1 MNKFHEHLSSCALE
15 IDKNLESIL
24 KKKLVFDNI
33 LNDSIY
39 YSSIGGGKRFRGFL
53 TIETAK
59 FFNANTQNA
68 LNIASAIELIHS
80 YSLIHDDLPALDND
94 DLRRSKPSNHIK
106 YDEATSILAG
116 DAIQSLAFEVL
127 SEPMKD
133 ISLERQLYLINQ
145 FSLKIGANGMV
156 GGQIID
162 ISSKKKDLT
171 IKEIKQMH
179 KLKTASLI
187 GFSCKAGAIIGG
199 AREEEIEAFELYG
212 ENLGIAFQ
220 IIDDVLDKIG
230 DKDKIGKT
238 IGKDELSNTK
248 TYLSHF
254 DEETSIRKAEEFCNK
269 AISSLNIFDQLPENF
284 INALEFITSRKF

>member
-15 IDKNLESIL
+15 INKNLESIL
-24 KKKLVFDNI
+24 KKKLVFDNT

-94 DLRRSKPSNHIK
+94 DLRRNKPSNHIK

-220 IIDDVLDKIG
+220 IIDDVLDKTG

>member
-59 FFNANTQNA
+59 FFNANAQNA

-94 DLRRSKPSNHIK
+94 DLRRNKPSNHIK

-171 IKEIKQMH
+171 VQEIKQMH

-220 IIDDVLDKIG
+220 IIDDVLDKTG

>member
-220 IIDDVLDKIG
+220 IIDDVLDKTG

>member
-24 KKKLVFDNI
+24 EKKLVFDNI

-220 IIDDVLDKIG
+220 IIDDVLDKTG

>member
-94 DLRRSKPSNHIK
+94 DLRRNKPSNHIK

-171 IKEIKQMH
+171 VKEIKQMH

-187 GFSCKAGAIIGG
+187 SFSCKAGAIIGG
-199 AREEEIEAFELYG
+199 ASEEEIEAFELYG

-220 IIDDVLDKIG
+220 IIDDVLDKTG

>member
-284 INALEFITSRKF
+284 INALEFITLRKF

>member
-1 MNKFHEHLSSCALE
+1 MNKFHEHLSSCAIE

-59 FFNANTQNA
+59 FFNANAQNA

-94 DLRRSKPSNHIK
+94 DLRRNKPSNHIK

-171 IKEIKQMH
+171 VQEIKQMH

-187 GFSCKAGAIIGG
+187 SFSCKAGAIIGG
-199 AREEEIEAFELYG
+199 ASEEEIEAFELYG

-220 IIDDVLDKIG
+220 IIDDVLDKTG

-238 IGKDELSNTK
+238 IGKDESNNTK

-254 DEETSIRKAEEFCNK
+254 DEETSIRKAKEFCNK

>member
-59 FFNANTQNA
+59 FFNANAQNA

-220 IIDDVLDKIG
+220 IIDDVLDKTG

>member
-15 IDKNLESIL
+15 IDNNLESIL

-220 IIDDVLDKIG
+220 IIDDVLDKTG

>member
-59 FFNANTQNA
+59 FFNANNQNA

-220 IIDDVLDKIG
+220 IIDDVLDKTG

>member
-220 IIDDVLDKIG
+220 IIDDVLDKTG

-284 INALEFITSRKF
+284 INALEFITLRKF

>member
-1 MNKFHEHLSSCALE
+1 MNKFHEHLSSCAEE

-24 KKKLVFDNI
+24 KKKLVFDNT
-33 LNDSIY
+33 LKDSIY

-59 FFNANTQNA
+59 FFNANIQNA

-94 DLRRSKPSNHIK
+94 NLRRNKPSNHIQ

-156 GGQIID
+156 GG
-162 ISSKKKDLT
+162 L
-171 IKEIKQMH
+171 
-179 KLKTASLI
+179 SLI
-187 GFSCKAGAIIGG
+187 HI
-199 AREEEIEAFELYG
+199 
-212 ENLGIAFQ
+212 
-220 IIDDVLDKIG
+220 
-230 DKDKIGKT
+230 
-238 IGKDELSNTK
+238 
-248 TYLSHF
+248 
-254 DEETSIRKAEEFCNK
+254 
-269 AISSLNIFDQLPENF
+269 
-284 INALEFITSRKF
+284 

>member
-171 IKEIKQMH
+171 VKEIKQMH

-187 GFSCKAGAIIGG
+187 SFSCKAGAIIGG
-199 AREEEIEAFELYG
+199 ASEEEIEAFELYG

-220 IIDDVLDKIG
+220 IIDDVLDKTG

>member
-171 IKEIKQMH
+171 VQEIKQMH

-220 IIDDVLDKIG
+220 IIDDVLDKTG

-254 DEETSIRKAEEFCNK
+254 DEETSIRKAKEFCNK

>member
-59 FFNANTQNA
+59 FFNANAQNA

-171 IKEIKQMH
+171 VQEIKQMH

-187 GFSCKAGAIIGG
+187 SFSCKAGAIIGG
-199 AREEEIEAFELYG
+199 ASEEEIEAFELYG

-220 IIDDVLDKIG
+220 IIDDVLDKTG

-254 DEETSIRKAEEFCNK
+254 DEETSIRKAKEFCNK

>member
-1 MNKFHEHLSSCALE
+1 MNNFHDHLSSCAEE
-15 IDKNLESIL
+15 IDKNLVKKK
-24 KKKLVFDNI
+24 KKKLILDNT
-33 LNDSIY
+33 LKDSIY

-94 DLRRSKPSNHIK
+94 DLRRNKPSNHIK

-220 IIDDVLDKIG
+220 IIDDVLDKTG

>member
-1 MNKFHEHLSSCALE
+1 MNKFHEHLSSCAIE

-187 GFSCKAGAIIGG
+187 SFSCKAGAIIGG
-199 AREEEIEAFELYG
+199 ASEEEIEAFELYG

-220 IIDDVLDKIG
+220 IIDDVLDKTG

>member
-59 FFNANTQNA
+59 FFNANAQNA

-94 DLRRSKPSNHIK
+94 DLRRNKPSNHIK

-171 IKEIKQMH
+171 VQEIKQMH

-187 GFSCKAGAIIGG
+187 SFSCKAGAIIGG
-199 AREEEIEAFELYG
+199 ASEEEIEAFELYG

-220 IIDDVLDKIG
+220 IIDDVLDKTG

>member
-1 MNKFHEHLSSCALE
+1 MNKFHEHLSSCAIE

-220 IIDDVLDKIG
+220 IIDDVLDKTG